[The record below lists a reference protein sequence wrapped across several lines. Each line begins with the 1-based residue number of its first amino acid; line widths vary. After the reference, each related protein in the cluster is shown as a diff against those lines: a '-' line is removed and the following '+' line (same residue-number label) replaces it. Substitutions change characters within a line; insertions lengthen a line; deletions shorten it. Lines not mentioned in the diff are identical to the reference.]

1 MIDHPTTIKTKP
13 AMRYTCCLL
22 ALFIV
27 AFHPIAS
34 GQDKLNIKFGKI
46 APEDFDLSKSN
57 YDTGAAAVIIAD
69 IGNTSFEGN
78 RRGKESFTM
87 VYKHFR
93 RIKIIKRSA
102 FDLAT
107 YVIQVF

>member
-22 ALFIV
+22 ALLIV

-57 YDTGAAAVIIAD
+57 YDTGAAAVVIAD

-78 RRGKESFTM
+78 RKGKGDFSL
-87 VYKHFR
+87 VYK
-93 RIKIIKRSA
+93 RSKELR
-102 FDLAT
+102 F
-107 YVIQVF
+107 